1 MFVLILGSYD
11 SETKQLL
18 YSLRDYLTSRF
29 VELGHYFIIM
39 ETMTLFRVEDGR
51 EVLTEEDGA
60 NNVTLYIFPSRTQ
73 AGEVEAEMIDTV
85 KLDGGLEE
93 TVSKYI
99 TELDRLPPQTR
110 IHVEKAP
117 ITGLTGLFN
126 FLVEICAFYNVIRLK
141 EETRGGEYLEL
152 CQILRM
158 KDSRMVR
165 QESDVNYF
173 NKVGNVHSTML
184 NLLLD
189 SKEIMLRDFNDKDD
203 LCQQIEELVRL
214 IHRERPNFRA

>member
-11 SETKQLL
+11 SETKRLL

-93 TVSKYI
+93 TVSKYVTKYI
-99 TELDRLPPQTR
+99 TELDRLPSQTR
-110 IHVEKAP
+110 IHMEKAP

-141 EETRGGEYLEL
+141 EETRGENTL
-152 CQILRM
+152 
-158 KDSRMVR
+158 
-165 QESDVNYF
+165 NYAKF
-173 NKVGNVHSTML
+173 
-184 NLLLD
+184 
-189 SKEIMLRDFNDKDD
+189 
-203 LCQQIEELVRL
+203 
-214 IHRERPNFRA
+214 